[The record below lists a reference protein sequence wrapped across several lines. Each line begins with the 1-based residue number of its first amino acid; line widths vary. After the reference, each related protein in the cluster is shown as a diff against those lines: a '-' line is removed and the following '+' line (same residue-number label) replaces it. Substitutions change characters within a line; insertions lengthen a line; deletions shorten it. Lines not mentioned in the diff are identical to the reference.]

1 MNIVIRTDA
10 SVNTGAG
17 HVMRCLALSDEL
29 RRFDTNI
36 FYICREDLGNS
47 IALIEEKG
55 YKVYRLPCNDLRFE
69 TEIEKVKSALMDIG
83 NVDLLI
89 VDHYE
94 SDKQWEKQMRVY
106 VKRLL
111 VIDDLADRYHDC
123 DILLNQ
129 NFYEGFKTRYDGM
142 VPEHCQKLLG
152 PQYALLRQ
160 EFTEARKKLRKR
172 NGDIRRLLVFFGSS
186 DPTNETAKALSAL
199 KLFNNRFSVDVVVGD
214 NNPQREM
221 IKDMCGVM
229 PGVEYYCP
237 AYNMAEL
244 MVNADLSI
252 GSGGSTTWERCCLG
266 LPALVAVLSDNQYEL
281 TLAVG
286 KYGALISLGWGHSLV
301 PEDYSDAINNI
312 SARHLCEMSAKGLS
326 LVDGEGCP
334 RVARKIFSILG

>member
-10 SVNTGAG
+10 SVNVGAG
-17 HVMRCLALSDEL
+17 HVMRSLTLSDEL
-29 RRFDTNI
+29 RRFDAKV
-36 FYICREDLGNS
+36 FYICREELGNS

-55 YKVYRLPCNDLRFE
+55 YKVYRLPYNDLRFG
-69 TEIEKVKSALMDIG
+69 TEIEKVKTALIDIS

-94 SDKQWEKQMRVY
+94 SDAQWERQMRVY
-106 VKRLL
+106 VKRLM

-129 NFYEGFKTRYDGM
+129 NFYEGFQTRYDGM

-152 PQYALLRQ
+152 PQYALLRR
-160 EFTEARKKLRKR
+160 EFIESRKKLRKR
-172 NGDIRRLLVFFGSS
+172 NGDIKRLLVFFGSS

-214 NNPQREM
+214 NNPRREM
-221 IKDMCGVM
+221 IKDMCSVM
-229 PGVEYYCP
+229 PGAEYYCP
-237 AYNMAEL
+237 ADNMAEL

-281 TLAVG
+281 TLAVE
-286 KYGALISLGWGHSLV
+286 KYGALINLGWGHSLV

-312 SARHLCEMSAKGLS
+312 TARHLSVMSAKGLS

-334 RVARKIFSILG
+334 RVAQKILSFIG